1 MTQLIGSEILTL
13 AYTLTNKSAT
23 TFLDA
28 NATNIYKHLN
38 IAYGHR
44 ILDIL
49 RVRVDKNA
57 TIEEATTDLI
67 STVGLSEGDNGYNG
81 EYAFP
86 ADLLK
91 PSRFEVSYDGVTWV
105 KCDIYDNAVN
115 SSSEYNGVQ
124 LESNFSQSNPRVD
137 FTRNSYKIRPPK
149 NTAGNITKGIYVEYE
164 KRQADFTSGTAPSE
178 IEQNLQD
185 ILAYDLAE
193 LEMIQHADK
202 YSAQQLTLFRAKRT
216 EVENRFLEFYKNNLN
231 SRKEKTYSFRSYA

>member
-28 NATNIYKHLN
+28 NTTNIYKHLN
-38 IAYGHR
+38 VMYGHR

-86 ADLLK
+86 SDLLK
-91 PSRFEVSYDGVTWV
+91 PSRFEISYDGETWV
-105 KCDIYDNAVN
+105 KCEIYDNAIN
-115 SSSEYNGVQ
+115 YDSEYNKEQ
-124 LESNFSQSNPRVD
+124 LERKFSQSNPYVD

-149 NTAGNITKGIYVEYE
+149 NTAGNITKGIYIEYE
-164 KRQADFTSGTAPSE
+164 RRQADFTSTTAPSE

-185 ILAYDLAE
+185 ILAYDLAR
-193 LEMIQHADK
+193 LEHLQHSDK
-202 YSAQQLTLFRAKRT
+202 YTPQSLALFNQEYQK
-216 EVENRFLEFYKNNLN
+216 VEERFLEFYKTNLP
-231 SRKEKTYSFRSYA
+231 SKKTKTYSFRSYA